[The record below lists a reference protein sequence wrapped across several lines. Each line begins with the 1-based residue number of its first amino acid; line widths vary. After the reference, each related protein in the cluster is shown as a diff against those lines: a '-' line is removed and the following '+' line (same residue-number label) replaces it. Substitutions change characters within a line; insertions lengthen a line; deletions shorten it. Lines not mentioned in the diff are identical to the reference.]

1 MSTGSP
7 QPLRP
12 KNLLTSGTRVTLL
25 IYAAVVGAAWLVY
38 EASSS
43 KKSNGPEPTPSVK
56 PTIADVP
63 GGPPSSDSPRPAP
76 THPTADPAT
85 ATPVTPTPKPED
97 IAAAKMRWLELQR
110 QIESIKE
117 TLNTTN
123 TDVDVLT
130 SLLKQLPESES
141 GKRIAASIP
150 HLDQYR
156 ALLQDPDRKPVRLVS
171 QHNDTVNVHVDT
183 VRTYLDRRD
192 NTVLPNPQLVQD
204 LERIE
209 KEIKTLAPKYHRD
222 RLALENLVSETEKLA
237 PAITTLEKAVEQRE
251 RELAAAY
258 SKQLAESRAA
268 AEKEAQRVLREAE
281 EKAIKEEAEA
291 KAAAAARLGKEKVE
305 QVRKDTDQ
313 QIAVLRDEEARKK
326 REEETK
332 RLRTLAEDPNV
343 QAKYSALLRKGY
355 MMFKGTPGAPQ
366 DMGQRPAPA
375 SFGDLNSRGWLKS
388 VETFARAMSRQPSPD
403 YNVFNDRPT
412 LAFPKTPAEWEEM
425 EKLYEQ
431 FKVLGPIWVEMKLL
445 EP

>member
-1 MSTGSP
+1 M
-7 QPLRP
+7 
-12 KNLLTSGTRVTLL
+12 
-25 IYAAVVGAAWLVY
+25 
-38 EASSS
+38 
-43 KKSNGPEPTPSVK
+43 K

-171 QHNDTVNVHVDT
+171 QHQDTVNVHLDT
-183 VRTYLDRRD
+183 VRTYLGRGD
-192 NTVLPNPQLVQD
+192 NTALPNPQLVQD

-222 RLALENLVSETEKLA
+222 RLTLENLVSETMATA
-237 PAITTLEKAVEQRE
+237 PASTTLEKAVEQRE
-251 RELAAAY
+251 REVAAGYA
-258 SKQLAESRAA
+258 KQLAETRATA
-268 AEKEAQRVLREAE
+268 DKEAQRVLREAE

-291 KAAAAARLGKEKVE
+291 KAAAAARLAKEKVE
-305 QVRKDTDQ
+305 KVRKDTDQ

-355 MMFKGTPGAPQ
+355 MTFKGTPGAPQ

-425 EKLYEQ
+425 EELYEQ